1 MYDQEDYQLN
11 YQKLT
16 FEDKLRKYRMKYIAD
31 YFGTIKSDKILEIGC
46 GNDPIFLCYDDFK
59 VMDIVEPGNHF
70 YEFTKEKIGN
80 DKRISITKSFIE
92 ESYSNLRNDY
102 DVIVIGGFLHEI
114 DNPEEVLAAIKK
126 IMSPS
131 TVVITYVPNA
141 NSFHRL
147 LAFESGLIESN
158 YEFSENDKLF
168 GRRNVFNIN
177 SLSALFVNSGFTVL
191 TKDTYFIKPFTH
203 EQMDSLLGLSF
214 FTNEIL
220 YGLFKMTKYMPDM
233 GCEIFL
239 AATASIS

>member
-1 MYDQEDYQLN
+1 MYNQDDYQLN

-16 FEDKLRKYRMKYIAD
+16 FEDKLRKYRMEYIVD

-46 GNDPIFLCYDDFK
+46 GNDPIFACYDDYK
-59 VMDIVEPGNHF
+59 VMDIIEPGNFF
-70 YEFTKEKIGN
+70 YEDTKSKIGN
-80 DKRISITKSFIE
+80 DGRISITKGFIE
-92 ESYSNLRNDY
+92 ESHSKLSNDY

-114 DNPEEVLAAIKK
+114 DNPEEVLAAVKK
-126 IMSPS
+126 IASPS

-147 LAFESGLIESN
+147 LAFESGLIKSN

-168 GRRNVFNIN
+168 GRRNVFNIQSIT
-177 SLSALFVNSGFTVL
+177 SLFITSGYSVL
-191 TKDTYFIKPFTH
+191 TTDTYFIKPFTH

-239 AATASIS
+239 AANAVIS